1 MERQRRE
8 DNRRQYKKR
17 EAKKR
22 ENHVIKAWGR
32 ETKEKTERKR

>member
-17 EAKKR
+17 EAKRRK
-22 ENHVIKAWGR
+22 NHVIKTWEK
-32 ETKEKTERKR
+32 ETKEKTEMKQ